1 MQIVGSIDTRKLVL
15 VSEEEIEAM
24 KLISEFRA
32 LLLPPANAPDRPAP
46 PPPAP
51 TAPPAPAHTRP
62 FGLPPQKWTPRPA
75 AKRNKVC
82 AVCGAP
88 FTDASRQNTCKV
100 CDRAEC
106 KRELRRLSKAQKP
119 DAARIAPAAK
129 RARKIN
135 GMTPDEFR
143 EKRLAMIKAATEKAN
158 AAQLTR

>member
-24 KLISEFRA
+24 KLVGEFRA

-46 PPPAP
+46 AP
-51 TAPPAPAHTRP
+51 VHTRP
-62 FGLPPQKWTPRPA
+62 FGLPPQKWAPRPDP
-75 AKRNKVC
+75 KRNKVC
-82 AVCGAP
+82 AVCGAL

-143 EKRLAMIKAATEKAN
+143 DKWLAMIKAATEKAN